1 MLEVYSNSSI
11 GALKLKYIKY
21 NNSFSLD
28 DFSIQLG
35 TIRFNSFY
43 QYFIDM
49 ITIFKDYEKSNNKP
63 QIKKSYVH
71 STDGGGMDGNKILLK
86 LRQDFIKALSQLH
99 GKDKNETIKSYIIIS
114 FKLKIKKE

>member
-1 MLEVYSNSSI
+1 
-11 GALKLKYIKY
+11 
-21 NNSFSLD
+21 
-28 DFSIQLG
+28 
-35 TIRFNSFY
+35 
-43 QYFIDM
+43 M

-99 GKDKNETIKSYIIIS
+99 GKDKNETIKEYM
-114 FKLKIKKE
+114 EY